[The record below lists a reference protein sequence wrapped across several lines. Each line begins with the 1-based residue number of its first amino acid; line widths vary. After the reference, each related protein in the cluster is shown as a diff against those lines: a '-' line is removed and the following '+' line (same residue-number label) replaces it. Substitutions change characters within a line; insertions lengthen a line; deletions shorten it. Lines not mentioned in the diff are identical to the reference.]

1 MKKPALRVV
10 TNAAGTSADIF
21 LYGIIGDY
29 WTDDPLTARSFMR
42 ELSALEGKV
51 SRVDVHINSPGG
63 EVWEGLAICNAIKAS
78 KMDIHTWNDGLAA
91 SMGSAILCSAK
102 KENRHAAKGSV
113 TMIHNASTYAW
124 GNSKEMKAV
133 ADFLNT
139 HDDVLAGIYADAT
152 GRTKEEIKA
161 EYFDFI
167 DHWLTAEEAEAAGLV
182 KVEDYDSDKLPDNLK
197 NLSMQKVAAL
207 YRGEQ
212 DEPSASL
219 VTKIIA
225 EVKDFLKPKN
235 EQMSKFLKL
244 VSLAAVAAEA
254 ITADQMKSVNDEI
267 QAEGIKG
274 ITAVLDTE
282 LATLRADAEKA
293 KGIDGKDEEIKNLKA
308 EVEKEKLA
316 NAELQKK
323 VDAPADDAGTP
334 AAQKDD
340 KTPEGKKDE
349 EDYST
354 SVDAE
359 AKKYWGN

>member
-10 TNAAGTSADIF
+10 KNATEPSAEIF

-29 WTDDPLTARSFMR
+29 WTEDPLTARNFMR
-42 ELSALEGKV
+42 ELGALEGKV
-51 SRVDVHINSPGG
+51 SRLDVHINSPGG

-78 KMDIHTWNDGLAA
+78 KLDIHTWNDGLAA

-113 TMIHNASTYAW
+113 TMIHNASTIAW
-124 GNSKEMKAV
+124 GNSKEMKAT
-133 ADFLNT
+133 ADFLDT
-139 HDDVLAGIYADAT
+139 HDDVLASIYADAT
-152 GRTKEEIKA
+152 GQTKEQIKA
-161 EYFDFI
+161 EYFDYI
-167 DHWLTAEEAEAAGLV
+167 DHWLTAEEAEVAGMV
-182 KVEDYDSDKLPDNLK
+182 KVEDYDSDKLPDNIK
-197 NLSMQKVAAL
+197 NMSMDKVAAL
-207 YRGEQ
+207 YRDNQ

-219 VTKIIA
+219 LQKVIA
-225 EVKDFLKPKN
+225 KVEDFLKPKN

-244 VSLAAVAAEA
+244 VALAAVAAEA

-274 ITAVLDTE
+274 ITAVLDSE
-282 LATLRADAEKA
+282 LATLRAEAEKA
-293 KGIDGKDEEIKNLKA
+293 KGLDAKDEEIKNLKA

-316 NAELQKK
+316 KAELQKK
-323 VDAPADDAGTP
+323 VDAPADNGDAP
-334 AAQKDD
+334 ASD
-340 KTPEGKKDE
+340 KTDKTTEDKTDK

-359 AKKYWGN
+359 AKQYWG